1 MRQGHSWSI
10 ILNTGL
16 LYTGGLRGRRG
27 GLGWMIWSWSE
38 LSRIWSPWAHLGL
51 SVVRVKM
58 IWAVVKLVC
67 ALVNSSSHQPLLYR
81 GGLKVSSTLDA
92 SGYGQ
97 MMKWESGKECLGR
110 SLSCNF
116 NSDWGGVGV
125 GGLWGLKSEK
135 VVFGVWVNLTLII
148 IFWGAREIG
157 GRARAGVRRGR
168 SRADLG
174 QT

>member
-1 MRQGHSWSI
+1 
-10 ILNTGL
+10 
-16 LYTGGLRGRRG
+16 
-27 GLGWMIWSWSE
+27 MIW
-38 LSRIWSPWAHLGL
+38 
-51 SVVRVKM
+51 K
-58 IWAVVKLVC
+58 VVKLAF
-67 ALVNSSSHQPLLYR
+67 ALVNSSCHLLHLHL
-81 GGLKVSSTLDA
+81 GGPKVSCTLDA

-116 NSDWGGVGV
+116 NSDWEGVGV

-135 VVFGVWVNLTLII
+135 VVFGVNLALII

-168 SRADLG
+168 SRAGLG
-174 QT
+174 QI

>member
-1 MRQGHSWSI
+1 
-10 ILNTGL
+10 
-16 LYTGGLRGRRG
+16 
-27 GLGWMIWSWSE
+27 MIW
-38 LSRIWSPWAHLGL
+38 
-51 SVVRVKM
+51 K
-58 IWAVVKLVC
+58 VVKLAF
-67 ALVNSSSHQPLLYR
+67 ALVNSSCHLLHLYL
-81 GGLKVSSTLDA
+81 GGPKVSCTLDA

-135 VVFGVWVNLTLII
+135 VVFGVNLTLII
-148 IFWGAREIG
+148 IFCGAREIG

-168 SRADLG
+168 SRADWGLISKSG
-174 QT
+174 HATRWSLSP